1 MNVYLMFSDRN
12 FDLNRQPPFNEESLM
27 QDLELELL
35 FQEMS
40 LGDSFL
46 YGIVRK
52 ALVCSLKDPER
63 IRYRQQVLQD
73 CLKHA
78 SVVHRLYDI
87 AVSAIEQ
94 EKKHYFGIFMRYPVS
109 ILHSS
114 LELMGDLVGHL
125 KQVRKIADDESG
137 DFSSEGFRRFFAMI
151 RQELEDGYFDEIEDH
166 LKAMRF
172 PDGVLIRAGLGQ
184 GNKGRDYVLLQHRPK
199 RTPWLQRI
207 FSEKRSVFRFTIA
220 PRDEN
225 GAKALSELRDR
236 GINRAANALAQ
247 ATEHILHFFKALR
260 VELGFYIACMNLWD
274 NWNGKRWPLT
284 FPDPQPLGRCSHSIL
299 GLVDIC
305 LAFRMKLLP
314 TGNDIQAD
322 DMMLVIV
329 TGANQGGKSTFLRSI
344 GQAQLMM
351 QCGMFVAALSFRA
364 NVCDGLYT
372 HFKREEDPDMTSGK
386 LDEELRRMDEI
397 VARIRPNAM
406 VLLNES
412 FAATNEREGSE
423 IARQI
428 TQALTESRIKVF
440 YVTHLYAYA
449 HDMFHR
455 KSPGTLFLRAERE
468 ADGHRTFRILPGEP
482 LETSHGKDLYQ
493 AIFGSTMEASGGD
506 ADMSGASP

>member
-1 MNVYLMFSDRN
+1 MNVYLMFSDRD
-12 FDLNRQPPFNEESLM
+12 FDMNSESPFNEESLL
-27 QDLELELL
+27 QDLELEML
-35 FQEMS
+35 FQEMC
-40 LGDSFL
+40 LGDAFL
-46 YGIVRK
+46 RGIVRK
-52 ALVCSLKDPER
+52 ALVSSLKDPER

-78 SVVHRLYDI
+78 SVVHSLYDI

-94 EKKHYFGIFMRYPVS
+94 EKKHYFGIFMRYPIS

-114 LELMGDLVGHL
+114 LELMRDLVGHL
-125 KQVRKIADDESG
+125 KQIRKIADDAGE
-137 DFSSEGFRRFFAMI
+137 DFSSPGFSRLFSMI
-151 RQELEDGYFDEIEDH
+151 RTELSDRYFDEIENH

-184 GNKGRDYVLLQHRPK
+184 GNKGRDYVLLQHRHK
-199 RTPWLQRI
+199 RTSWLQRI

-247 ATEHILHFFKALR
+247 STEHILHFFKALR

-274 NWNGKRWPLT
+274 NWDGKRWPLT
-284 FPDPQPLGRCSHSIL
+284 FPDPQPLGRCSHSVL

-305 LAFRMKLLP
+305 LAFRMKALP
-314 TGNDIQAD
+314 IGNDIQAD
-322 DMMLVIV
+322 HMMLVIV

-372 HFKREEDPDMTSGK
+372 HFKREEDLGMTSGK

-397 VARIRPNAM
+397 VGRIRPNAM

-455 KSPGTLFLRAERE
+455 KSLGTLFLRAERE

-482 LETSHGKDLYQ
+482 LETSHGKDIYQ
-493 AIFGSTMEASGGD
+493 AIFGGTMEEPGGN
-506 ADMSGASP
+506 ADMPGASP